1 MTRRVATDEVGVSL
15 GDDHVGIV
23 ELRRAPNNY
32 FDVTLIRALVDAY
45 RRLDVDPE
53 CRAIVLCADG
63 KHFCAGAE
71 FGKSRTPEEQA
82 DEATLYDE
90 AAKLFE
96 VTKPVVA
103 AVQGGA
109 IGGGMGLACSADFRV
124 ACPEAYFWPNFARLG
139 FTQGFA
145 LTITLPELVG
155 VRNAT
160 DLLYRARRVPG
171 DEALAMGLCDVL
183 VASTE
188 VRAAAVA
195 RAAEIA
201 GSAPLAVQ
209 SMRRMFRSDLAD
221 RARAAMAAEMA
232 EQTQLRA
239 TEDFIEGI
247 RSLAERRDPDFRGA

>member
-1 MTRRVATDEVGVSL
+1 VLRRVATDEVGVSL

-23 ELRRAPNNY
+23 ELLRPPNNY
-32 FDVTLIRALVDAY
+32 FDVTLIRAIADAY
-45 RRLDVDPE
+45 QTLDDDDE

-71 FGKSRTPEEQA
+71 FGKARTPEEQA

-90 AAKLFE
+90 AAKLFD

-124 ACPEAYFWPNFARLG
+124 ACPEAYFWPNFTRLG

-145 LTITLPELVG
+145 LTVTLPELIG
-155 VRNAT
+155 ARSAT
-160 DLLYRARRVPG
+160 DLLYRACRVSG
-171 DEALAMGLCDVL
+171 DEALTLGLCDL
-183 VASTE
+183 VVSRGE
-188 VRAAAVA
+188 VRAVAVA

-201 GSAPLAVQ
+201 TSAPLAVQ
-209 SMRRMFRSDLAD
+209 AVHRMFRGGLAD
-221 RARAAMAAEMA
+221 RARAAMAAEME
-232 EQTQLRA
+232 EQSELRSTQ
-239 TEDFIEGI
+239 DFIEGV

>member
-1 MTRRVATDEVGVSL
+1 MERRVATDEVGVSM
-15 GDDHVGIV
+15 GDDHVGVV
-23 ELRRAPNNY
+23 ELRRPPNNY
-32 FDVTLIRALVDAY
+32 FDVGLIRAIVDAY
-45 RRLDVDPE
+45 ERFESDE
-53 CRAIVLCADG
+53 QCRAILLCADG

-90 AAKLFE
+90 AVQLFE

-145 LTITLPELVG
+145 LTATLPELVG

-160 DLLYRARRVPG
+160 DMLYRARRVLG
-171 DEALAMGLCDVL
+171 DEALAMGLCDL
-183 VASTE
+183 VVPRDE
-188 VRAAAVA
+188 VRATAHA
-195 RAAEIA
+195 RATEIA
-201 GSAPLAVQ
+201 GSAPLAVTA
-209 SMRRMFRSDLAD
+209 MKGMFRGDLAW
-221 RARAAMAAEMA
+221 RARNAMAAEI
-232 EQTQLRA
+232 EQQTQLRA
-239 TEDFIEGI
+239 TQDFIEGV
-247 RSLAERRDPDFRGA
+247 RSLAERREPDFRGC